1 MAKAK
6 INSYSLS
13 EMKDK
18 CIGKIGTKE
27 RDKYEKKLLKEIS
40 RLQ

>member
-1 MAKAK
+1 MEKTK
-6 INSYSLS
+6 IKLHSLS

-27 RDKYEKKLLKEIS
+27 RDKNEKRLFKHISKLK
-40 RLQ
+40 